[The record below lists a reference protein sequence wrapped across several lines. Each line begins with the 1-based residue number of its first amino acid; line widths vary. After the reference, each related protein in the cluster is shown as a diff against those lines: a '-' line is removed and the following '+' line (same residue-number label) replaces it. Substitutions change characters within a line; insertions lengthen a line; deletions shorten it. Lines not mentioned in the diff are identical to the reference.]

1 VNVGSWLT
9 RLRWPPASRSAY
21 WGTTPYLG
29 ILHVTDGSKRAF
41 GLEVAD
47 VGLALRTKN
56 IGAGVSSCSS
66 RLTGGGKPG
75 TIGQG
80 N

>member
-1 VNVGSWLT
+1 MSALGQPGCAGH
-9 RLRWPPASRSAY
+9 RPAGPLIG
-21 WGTTPYLG
+21 GTTPYLG

-47 VGLALRTKN
+47 VGLALQPKN

-66 RLTGGGKPG
+66 RLTGGAKAG
-75 TIGQG
+75 TNGQDD
-80 N
+80 